1 MIRIGI
7 DLGGTKTEVIALDDR
22 RNELLRRREPTP
34 AGDYG
39 ATLALIARLVRETES
54 AIGKRGSVGVGAP
67 GALSPATRRLR
78 NSNSTCLN
86 GQPLKD
92 DLERAIGREIRMF
105 PRLAGSRF
113 LRALRR
119 NDRHQQPGQFVATG
133 VDGVVRTR
141 VVIGVI
147 VRIRRAA
154 SAVARLD
161 VEP

>member
-54 AIGKRGSVGVGAP
+54 AIGKRGSVGVGTP

-78 NSNSTCLN
+78 NSNSTCRENGANLN
-86 GQPLKD
+86 GRSINSVVNSSKKRSVSHARKQSF
-92 DLERAIGREIRMF
+92 ER
-105 PRLAGSRF
+105 
-113 LRALRR
+113 
-119 NDRHQQPGQFVATG
+119 
-133 VDGVVRTR
+133 
-141 VVIGVI
+141 
-147 VRIRRAA
+147 
-154 SAVARLD
+154 
-161 VEP
+161 